1 MSEVRYL
8 DDKIRYEKEKE
19 REMEIRKY
27 EEEREEIHNW
37 RERER
42 SERMLIKINQLK
54 KFQEMQVKVY
64 SNCIDVI
71 SCYKTV

>member
-54 KFQEMQVKVY
+54 KFQEMQVNVY